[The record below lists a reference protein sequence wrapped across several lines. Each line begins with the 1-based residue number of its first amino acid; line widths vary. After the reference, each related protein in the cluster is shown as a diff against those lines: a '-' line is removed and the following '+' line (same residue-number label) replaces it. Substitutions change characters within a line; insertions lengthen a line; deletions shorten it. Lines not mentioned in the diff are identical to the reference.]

1 MARAPA
7 ALRLVA
13 DRAARALAV
22 AGVPAASDGL
32 AAAVSGGADSLAL
45 LHAMRTLAGPRGWR
59 LAVVTV
65 DHGLRSGSAADAA
78 FVVDHAKALR
88 LDARLETLAPADL
101 ARHRRAGQ
109 EGAARAARYEALWRA
124 AGELGCGWL
133 ATGHTLDDQ
142 AETVLLQLLRG
153 AGPDGLAGMS
163 VRSGQLL
170 RPLLGVRRA
179 ETRGCCAAV
188 GVDWR
193 EDPTNAEP
201 GPLRNRVRQR
211 LLPLLEELRP
221 GAAGALARTAALAA
235 DERDWLDP
243 LVAAALAATQAGP
256 KESGEPQ
263 GGALVDRS
271 EGSGE
276 PQGGAPVDR
285 LEGSGESGV
294 VALDAAA
301 LAELPVSLA
310 RRVVRA
316 AARQAGAT
324 TPDAEATDRVVALAA
339 GSARGAPARPA
350 GEATWPGG
358 RAWRHAAS
366 VMLGLPPID
375 ETARL

>member
-13 DRAARALAV
+13 DRAARALAA
-22 AGVPAASDGL
+22 AGAPAAGDGL

-78 FVVDHAKALR
+78 FVVDHAKALG
-88 LDARLETLAPADL
+88 LDARLETLAPAEL
-101 ARHRRAGQ
+101 ARHRSAGQ
-109 EGAARAARYEALWRA
+109 EGAARAARYGALWRA

-153 AGPDGLAGMS
+153 AGPDGLAGMT
-163 VRSGQLL
+163 VRNGPLL

-193 EDPTNAEP
+193 EDPTNDEP

-221 GAAGALARTAALAA
+221 GAAVALARTAGLAA

-243 LVAAALAATQAGP
+243 LVAATLAEARATT
-256 KESGEPQ
+256 
-263 GGALVDRS
+263 

-276 PQGGAPVDR
+276 PQGGAPVDP
-285 LEGSGESGV
+285 EASGA
-294 VALDAAA
+294 VAVDAGA
-301 LAELPVSLA
+301 LAELPISLA

-324 TPDAEATDRVVALAA
+324 PPDAEATDRVVALAA
-339 GSARGAPARPA
+339 GLARGAPARPGA
-350 GEATWPGG
+350 ETRWPGG
-358 RAWRHAAS
+358 RAWRDAAA
-366 VMLGLPPID
+366 VVLEAP
-375 ETARL
+375 AH

>member
-22 AGVPAASDGL
+22 AGGPAAGDGL

-65 DHGLRSGSAADAA
+65 DHGLRSGSAADAG
-78 FVVDHAKALR
+78 FVVDHAKALGV
-88 LDARLETLAPADL
+88 DARLETLAPADL

-109 EGAARAARYEALWRA
+109 EGAARAARYQALWRA

-163 VRSGQLL
+163 VRSGRLL

-243 LVAAALAATQAGP
+243 LVAATLAATQAGP
-256 KESGEPQ
+256 
-263 GGALVDRS
+263 

-276 PQGGAPVDR
+276 PRRGAPVDR
-285 LEGSGESGV
+285 PEGSEGSEGPGA

-324 TPDAEATDRVVALAA
+324 TPDAEATDRVVVLATQP
-339 GSARGAPARPA
+339 G

-366 VMLGLPPID
+366 LVLGLPPID

>member
-22 AGVPAASDGL
+22 AGGPAAGDGL

-45 LHAMRTLAGPRGWR
+45 LHALRTLAGPRGWR

-65 DHGLRSGSAADAA
+65 DHGLRAGSAADAA
-78 FVVDHAKALR
+78 FVVDHAKALG
-88 LDARLETLAPADL
+88 LDARLETLGPADL

-124 AGELGCGWL
+124 AGELGCDWL

-153 AGPDGLAGMS
+153 AGPDGLAGMP
-163 VRSGQLL
+163 VRSGPLL
-170 RPLLGVRRA
+170 RPLLGVRRV
-179 ETRGCCAAV
+179 ETRGCCAAI
-188 GVDWR
+188 GVEWR

-221 GAAGALARTAALAA
+221 GATTALARTAALAA
-235 DERDWLDP
+235 DERAWLDP
-243 LVAAALAATQAGP
+243 LAAALAATLAG
-256 KESGEPQ
+256 
-263 GGALVDRS
+263 
-271 EGSGE
+271 
-276 PQGGAPVDR
+276 
-285 LEGSGESGV
+285 LEGPTPSH
-294 VALDAAA
+294 VALDAAG
-301 LAELPVSLA
+301 LAGLPVALA

-316 AARQAGAT
+316 AARQAGAAP
-324 TPDAEATDRVVALAA
+324 PDAEATDRVLALAT
-339 GSARGAPARPA
+339 GPARGTLARPG

-358 RAWRHAAS
+358 RAWRDGTS
-366 VMLGLPPID
+366 VALGPPPPPPID
-375 ETARL
+375 EAARL

>member
-22 AGVPAASDGL
+22 AGAPAAGDGL

-78 FVVDHAKALR
+78 FVVDHAKGLG
-88 LDARLETLAPADL
+88 LEARLETLTPADL
-101 ARHRRAGQ
+101 EPHRRAGQ
-109 EGAARAARYEALWRA
+109 EGAARAARYQALWRA

-153 AGPDGLAGMS
+153 AGPDGLAGMP
-163 VRSGQLL
+163 VRSGRLL
-170 RPLLGVRRA
+170 RPLLWVRRA
-179 ETRGCCAAV
+179 EIRDCCAAV
-188 GVDWR
+188 GVGWR
-193 EDPTNAEP
+193 EDPTNQDP

-221 GAAGALARTAALAA
+221 GAAVTLARAAALAA

-243 LVAAALAATQAGP
+243 LAAAALAATRLPAAAGLTGP
-256 KESGEPQ
+256 
-263 GGALVDRS
+263 GA
-271 EGSGE
+271 
-276 PQGGAPVDR
+276 
-285 LEGSGESGV
+285 
-294 VALDAAA
+294 VALDASA
-301 LAELPVSLA
+301 LAGLPVALA

-316 AARQAGAT
+316 AARQAGAAP
-324 TPDAEATDRVVALAA
+324 PDADATDRVVALAT
-339 GSARGAPARPA
+339 GSARGAPARPGA
-350 GEATWPGG
+350 ETTWPGG
-358 RAWRHAAS
+358 RARREAAA
-366 VMLGLPPID
+366 VVLQPP
-375 ETARL
+375 AH